1 MFHHGGVLPSTPPF
15 CVRAESKFGRDAN
28 LSTDEQLCGFVDR
41 GSGRQM
47 LPGFLPPAGRDVVE
61 SVTYLSK
68 HIFQ

>member
-1 MFHHGGVLPSTPPF
+1 MFHHGGVLQAHRLF

-47 LPGFLPPAGRDVVE
+47 LLGFLPPAGRGVVE
-61 SVTYLSK
+61 FVTYLSK